1 MDNYWEI
8 WLIYLFEHFKPD
20 VMIERYQT
28 LYDIIIERTKETV
41 SKRILG
47 VLALILFF
55 TIGLALIIGLVLL
68 GLIII
73 PVTYLLWWV
82 FWFILLALFVG
93 FIWLIYIIGAKDG
106 INEVSNWITEDTI
119 FTYNE
124 LKNYIKDALQIC

>member
-8 WLIYLFEHFKPD
+8 WLIYLFEQFKPD

-28 LYDIIIERTKETV
+28 LYNIIIERTKETV

-73 PVTYLLWWV
+73 PVTYLLWWA

-124 LKNYIKDALQIC
+124 LKDYIKDALQIC